1 MKKKYLSTHLS
12 LAFIANLLIQIPAAA
27 QVNVGVDQ
35 AYPMHGM
42 PWNRYNMQPTGGMM
56 QYRQAIPG
64 QYPMTG
70 QHLQTV
76 PPMHGMPWN
85 RYNMQPRGG
94 NYNFYRSKDDCDQ
107 KTYGTPPAA
116 ARGMTAMSTMGM
128 STAAGSMQGM
138 APDTGPTKQQSAQRT
153 PIPGH
158 YPVPTQEP
166 PGMATMSSRLG
177 MTPARGSM
185 QGMAPDTGPTKQ
197 QPQDRRLM
205 QQNYPGM
212 AASMHPNPPRHQPM
226 YGMYQYQPRYGM
238 GWHR

>member
-12 LAFIANLLIQIPAAA
+12 LAFVANMLIQMPLSA

-64 QYPMTG
+64 QFPMAG

-94 NYNFYRSKDDCDQ
+94 NYNFYRSKDDCEQ
-107 KTYGTPPAA
+107 KTYGAPAA
-116 ARGMTAMSTMGM
+116 AMGMTAMSTMGM
-128 STAAGSMQGM
+128 NTAAGSMQG
-138 APDTGPTKQQSAQRT
+138 
-153 PIPGH
+153 
-158 YPVPTQEP
+158 
-166 PGMATMSSRLG
+166 
-177 MTPARGSM
+177 
-185 QGMAPDTGPTKQ
+185 
-197 QPQDRRLM
+197 
-205 QQNYPGM
+205 
-212 AASMHPNPPRHQPM
+212 PRYGQYQPM
-226 YGMYQYQPRYGM
+226 YGMYQPRYGM